1 MLNSP
6 PPDLPDYCMLLYPEL
21 RTIEGVLKSKMSGL
35 GMPVQQPAGFGT
47 YFDKPAAHYI
57 LKPQFA
63 ATLRPEQINIIST
76 AYTFFNVERH
86 SLFHMETVVD
96 ASRMISDMARLM
108 GKATRAWGIIKDLYI
123 V

>member
-1 MLNSP
+1 
-6 PPDLPDYCMLLYPEL
+6 
-21 RTIEGVLKSKMSGL
+21 MSGL

-76 AYTFFNVERH
+76 AYTFLMWNVILC
-86 SLFHMETVVD
+86 STWKLWSMPAV
-96 ASRMISDMARLM
+96 
-108 GKATRAWGIIKDLYI
+108 
-123 V
+123 

>member
-1 MLNSP
+1 
-6 PPDLPDYCMLLYPEL
+6 
-21 RTIEGVLKSKMSGL
+21 KMSGL

-76 AYTFFNVERH
+76 AYT
-86 SLFHMETVVD
+86 
-96 ASRMISDMARLM
+96 
-108 GKATRAWGIIKDLYI
+108 
-123 V
+123 

>member
-6 PPDLPDYCMLLYPEL
+6 PLICLTTVCYFYPEL

-76 AYTFFNVERH
+76 AYTFF
-86 SLFHMETVVD
+86 
-96 ASRMISDMARLM
+96 
-108 GKATRAWGIIKDLYI
+108 
-123 V
+123 